1 MKLTARE
8 MTLGVA
14 TLAVVLGAGT
24 WMWAEPRIAALED
37 LRDRK
42 RENRLVIERS
52 EQLLAREEQ
61 WRGRLE
67 RLREKLPSYGAD
79 ERVATTLMQ
88 SLREK
93 AGAAGLTLLRDTP
106 QNERRVGELYEV
118 SIVYQWEGSLESLVR
133 FLYKL
138 QSESVNLDVG
148 SLSARPASGRDGERQ
163 LKGAFTVDVAYTRD
177 ADAAEAEVA
186 SPMAA
191 DGDSITR
198 GSE

>member
-1 MKLTARE
+1 MKLSPRE
-8 MTLGVA
+8 MSLGVA

-24 WMWAEPRIAALED
+24 WMWAEPRIAALEE

-42 RENRLVIERS
+42 RESRLVIERS

-61 WRGRLE
+61 WRGRLAS
-67 RLREKLPSYGAD
+67 LREKLPSYGAG

-88 SLREK
+88 MLREK
-93 AGAAGLTLLRDTP
+93 AAAAGLTLLRDTP

-163 LKGAFTVDVAYTRD
+163 LKGTFTVDVAYTRD
-177 ADAAEAEVA
+177 AAAAEAEAAPPV
-186 SPMAA
+186 A
-191 DGDSITR
+191 DGGDATMR